1 MMEEKQRDLKEMIL
15 EEAKKGN
22 VVFSTI
28 EGYAGSPIDDFI
40 SQPIVGLLYDL
51 NRLPEVVLTFIDDPK
66 WVNDYAVHLV
76 IKRLKEK
83 ADLVDELLKALSF
96 ITHEYVDHAQI
107 DNIENTDVVQMAYKA
122 IAKAKG

>member
-107 DNIENTDVVQMAYKA
+107 DNRKHRCCTNGI
-122 IAKAKG
+122 